1 MKTDY
6 KYTNYTH
13 FLKDRQFLQWQFA
26 PNEELNDY
34 WNDFF
39 SQYPELKETAQKAI
53 IFLKN
58 KGMNKSNL
66 SHIEQVELLER
77 IQLTIKN
84 LRKRKMRKLLFY
96 IPISAAA
103 ILLIILA
110 INLFSSS
117 QKEADVISNELIIG
131 EVLNTLDIQLITSD
145 KSIMFQNDVELTLNE
160 DGVADIV
167 EGDNTTSKIKIAGA
181 KLNSLIVP
189 YGKRSRLTLADGSKV
204 WLNSGSVLEFPSQF
218 SDNKREI
225 KLTSGEMYVNVV
237 QDNEKPFHVNTG
249 NINVKVYGTSFNISN
264 YSDTEQSVIL
274 VEGKISLQLS
284 DKNEEL
290 FLQPNEQ
297 AIYNQSDQLFEKR
310 EIDVSQ
316 HISWKYGYLLFDKTP
331 MTEVLQNIGRY
342 YNLSFNFDND
352 INLQNRTCTGKIH
365 LSENLDNVMSI
376 IGILTSTTYTRD
388 DNKIV
393 ITNNPT

>member
-388 DNKIV
+388 VNKIA
-393 ITNNPT
+393 ITNNPS